1 MKTKNLHTTS
11 VSLPENV
18 AEHWQKHQR
27 EIMRF
32 AARFLRLKMRNPIRR
47 GVTRSYNDA
56 EGPYRIVT
64 TRFTP
69 EEHDALLCVAS
80 ALRVSVSS
88 LVYGLI
94 LLWLKPAR
102 RALRR
107 FFAINYYQEASRWDP
122 VAGYLI
128 EKLFFWH
135 WREGEK
141 PPWQDIPEDLHE
153 YMPFAG

>member
-1 MKTKNLHTTS
+1 MKTKSMHTTS

-102 RALRR
+102 RAQKR
-107 FFAINYYQEASRWDP
+107 FFAINYYQEPSRWDSA
-122 VAGYLI
+122 AGYLI

-141 PPWQDIPEDLHE
+141 PPWQDIPEDLRE

>member
-1 MKTKNLHTTS
+1 MKTKNMHTTS

-18 AEHWQKHQR
+18 AECWQKHQR

-102 RALRR
+102 RGLKH
-107 FFAINYYQEASRWDP
+107 FFAINYYQEPSRWDP
-122 VAGYLI
+122 AAGYLV

-141 PPWQDIPEDLHE
+141 PPWQDIPEPLRD
-153 YMPFAG
+153 YMPFLG